1 MIAAYAAPME
11 QTGSPAT
18 ARDTTAEAPA
28 RPLPPPPPPPVATRR
43 ERSQASFDEPGQL
56 TVGWRITTAIV
67 WGLVFVGYIA
77 VWKTSRE
84 LGLNTW
90 WLGPI
95 GDPAGWW
102 VSMLPFLPP
111 LAMILLAVNN
121 AKGLP
126 WFGLGAAAWCA
137 VVALFDLGLVFR
149 LALVELAIAAAG
161 ALAAI
166 GSISGRLRERS

>member
-1 MIAAYAAPME
+1 ME

-18 ARDTTAEAPA
+18 ARDTAADVPEA
-28 RPLPPPPPPPVATRR
+28 PLPPPPPPPVATRR
-43 ERSQASFDEPGQL
+43 ERSPASFDEPGQL
-56 TVGWRITTAIV
+56 TVGWRIATAIV
-67 WGLVFVGYIA
+67 WGLVFVGYTA

-102 VSMLPFLPP
+102 LSMLPFLAP

-126 WFGLGAAAWCA
+126 WFGLGATAWCT
-137 VVALFDLGLVFR
+137 VIALFDLGPVFR

-166 GSISGRLRERS
+166 GSISGLLRERS